1 MIFGAILAG
10 GVGSR
15 MNIESMPKQYLPL
28 NEKPVFIH
36 TLEKFLLCS
45 EFDAVFIGTHGDWVE
60 YTKDA
65 VAQYGFGETPV
76 HVVQG
81 GADRND
87 TILEIIKAIE
97 ERYGESDEHVIVTHD
112 SVRPFVKVSTIKANI
127 EAAQK
132 FGACDTVIPATDTIV
147 ESLDGERISSI
158 PLRSNMY
165 QGQTPQSFKVKTLK
179 DLYASLTDAE
189 RAELTDACK
198 ILVLK
203 GKPVHLV
210 LGDVTNIKLTTI
222 MDYKTAQAMI
232 ECGVDE

>member
-81 GADRND
+81 GADRNGSR
-87 TILEIIKAIE
+87 LSKPS
-97 ERYGESDEHVIVTHD
+97 RNVM
-112 SVRPFVKVSTIKANI
+112 ANR
-127 EAAQK
+127 
-132 FGACDTVIPATDTIV
+132 TNTS
-147 ESLDGERISSI
+147 SLRT
-158 PLRSNMY
+158 
-165 QGQTPQSFKVKTLK
+165 TP
-179 DLYASLTDAE
+179 
-189 RAELTDACK
+189 C
-198 ILVLK
+198 VLS
-203 GKPVHLV
+203 
-210 LGDVTNIKLTTI
+210 
-222 MDYKTAQAMI
+222 
-232 ECGVDE
+232 

>member
-81 GADRND
+81 GADRNG

-112 SVRPFVKVSTIKANI
+112 SVRPFR
-127 EAAQK
+127 
-132 FGACDTVIPATDTIV
+132 
-147 ESLDGERISSI
+147 ESVDHQGEYRGRAKIRRMRHGYSCYRHHCRI
-158 PLRSNMY
+158 
-165 QGQTPQSFKVKTLK
+165 
-179 DLYASLTDAE
+179 A
-189 RAELTDACK
+189 
-198 ILVLK
+198 
-203 GKPVHLV
+203 
-210 LGDVTNIKLTTI
+210 
-222 MDYKTAQAMI
+222 
-232 ECGVDE
+232 

>member
-81 GADRND
+81 GADRNG
-87 TILEIIKAIE
+87 TILEIIM
-97 ERYGESDEHVIVTHD
+97 
-112 SVRPFVKVSTIKANI
+112 ANR
-127 EAAQK
+127 
-132 FGACDTVIPATDTIV
+132 TSM
-147 ESLDGERISSI
+147 SL
-158 PLRSNMY
+158 LRM
-165 QGQTPQSFKVKTLK
+165 TLCA
-179 DLYASLTDAE
+179 LS
-189 RAELTDACK
+189 
-198 ILVLK
+198 
-203 GKPVHLV
+203 
-210 LGDVTNIKLTTI
+210 
-222 MDYKTAQAMI
+222 
-232 ECGVDE
+232 

>member
-1 MIFGAILAG
+1 MIFELF
-10 GVGSR
+10 SLR
-15 MNIESMPKQYLPL
+15 RWLSNEYRERCPNNIFPH
-28 NEKPVFIH
+28 EKPKVFVH
-36 TLEKFLLCS
+36 TLEKFRR
-45 EFDAVFIGTHGDWVE
+45 AVNLMLSSRHARRLTSINE
-60 YTKDA
+60 KDA

-81 GADRND
+81 GADRNG

-147 ESLDGERISSI
+147 ESLDGECISSI

>member
-45 EFDAVFIGTHGDWVE
+45 EFDAVFIGTHGDWAE

-81 GADRND
+81 GAIATARFSRSSKPSRN
-87 TILEIIKAIE
+87 
-97 ERYGESDEHVIVTHD
+97 VM
-112 SVRPFVKVSTIKANI
+112 ANR
-127 EAAQK
+127 
-132 FGACDTVIPATDTIV
+132 TSMS
-147 ESLDGERISSI
+147 SLR
-158 PLRSNMY
+158 M
-165 QGQTPQSFKVKTLK
+165 TLCA
-179 DLYASLTDAE
+179 LS
-189 RAELTDACK
+189 
-198 ILVLK
+198 
-203 GKPVHLV
+203 
-210 LGDVTNIKLTTI
+210 
-222 MDYKTAQAMI
+222 
-232 ECGVDE
+232 

>member
-45 EFDAVFIGTHGDWVE
+45 EFDAVFIGM
-60 YTKDA
+60 
-65 VAQYGFGETPV
+65 
-76 HVVQG
+76 QG
-81 GADRND
+81 GADRNG

-97 ERYGESDEHVIVTHD
+97 ECYGESDEHVIVTHD

-147 ESLDGERISSI
+147 ESLDGECISSI